1 MQAQILLGLFL
12 EYHISL
18 RKNERWEGK
27 GQES

>member
-12 EYHISL
+12 ECHISL
-18 RKNERWEGK
+18 QKNERWEG